1 MIDQDFILQVSR
13 FAEKYADPEQ
23 PVPTQVAGLFVVRQ
37 ESPSKLDWTVYD
49 PNVCLVLQG
58 RKTAH
63 IGARKLV
70 YGAGD
75 ALIVSHSVP
84 TVSAV
89 LEASRAKPYLALI
102 LRLDL
107 NTLRELVFEFGEDLA
122 ARGDGHTMDV
132 ERANEHLVSCLVR
145 LFGSSQD
152 PLNAKAIA
160 PMAMR
165 EAHFHL
171 LRARHAGML
180 RQLMDNESKASKVAL
195 ATAEIQK
202 GFRGRIVVAHIAAL
216 TGMSISVFH
225 KAFKEVTSMTPLQF
239 QKNLRLIEARRLIGF
254 SDKSVSQIA
263 FEVGYESPSQFSRE
277 YSRQFGVSP
286 SQDES
291 QDQ

>member
-1 MIDQDFILQVSR
+1 MLDQNFIVQVSR
-13 FAEKYADPEQ
+13 FAEKCADPGQ
-23 PVPTQVAGLFVVRQ
+23 PVPTLVAGLVVVRQ
-37 ESPSKLDWTVYD
+37 ESPSKLDWAVYD

-63 IGARKLV
+63 VGDRKLV

-89 LEASRAKPYLALI
+89 LEASRVKPYLALI

-107 NTLRELVFEFGEDLA
+107 NILRELVFEFGDDLSA
-122 ARGDGHTMDV
+122 HADVHMMDV
-132 ERANEHLVSCLVR
+132 ERADEHLISCLVR
-145 LFGSSQD
+145 LFRSSQD
-152 PLNAKAIA
+152 PLNAKALG

-180 RQLMDNESKASKVAL
+180 RQLMDNESKASKIAL

-202 GFRGRIVVAHIAAL
+202 GFRGRIVVADIADL
-216 TGMSISVFH
+216 TGMSTSVFH

-254 SDKSVSQIA
+254 SDRTVSQIA

-277 YSRQFGVSP
+277 YSRKFGVSP
-286 SQDES
+286 SRDES
-291 QDQ
+291 

>member
-1 MIDQDFILQVSR
+1 MLDQKFILQVSR
-13 FAEKYADPEQ
+13 FAEKCAVPGQ
-23 PVPTQVAGLFVVRQ
+23 PIPTPVAGLIVVRQ
-37 ESPSKLDWTVYD
+37 ERPSKLNWAVYD
-49 PNVCLVLQG
+49 PTVCLVLQG

-63 IGARKLV
+63 VGDRKLV

-75 ALIVSHSVP
+75 ALIVTHSVP

-107 NTLRELVFEFGEDLA
+107 NTLRELVFEFGDDLA
-122 ARGDGHTMDV
+122 AHANGHMIDV
-132 ERANEHLVSCLVR
+132 ERADEHLVSCLVR
-145 LFGSSQD
+145 LFRSSQD
-152 PLNAKAIA
+152 PLNAKAVA
-160 PMAMR
+160 PLAVR

-180 RQLMDNESKASKVAL
+180 RQLMDNQSKASRVAL

-202 GFRGRIVVAHIAAL
+202 SFRGRVVVADIAAL

-254 SDKSVSQIA
+254 SDKSVSQVA

-277 YSRQFGVSP
+277 YSRKFGVSP
-286 SQDES
+286 SQDEN